1 MKLSDYYHER
11 TRKKSS
17 QKITFGHLKKKTSYH
32 LFTYFL
38 VRLHRRLR
46 HQAHHHHRAL
56 PDHQLTVAEEEIEV
70 GIDED
75 LLSEGNLH

>member
-1 MKLSDYYHER
+1 MFSLSLNFGI
-11 TRKKSS
+11 RKKN
-17 QKITFGHLKKKTSYH
+17 KLHDH